1 MSFSKRGSEACPANG
16 LADTLIEA
24 GYDQLFPSRSAH
36 RVVHLEESP
45 QLLRTPLCDLLGIDV
60 PIIGAPFGPWHQVE
74 LAAAVCAAGGLG
86 SVGSVPRPAEEL
98 REEWEMLRRLTDR
111 PFAINYTG
119 RSCDPEVF
127 DAVLDFRPAVVTCH
141 LADPAALIER
151 AHAVGALWMQQVM
164 SIEQARRAVD
174 LGADVII
181 AQGAEAGGHGGGV
194 PTTLLVPQVVD
205 AAGVVPVVAAGG
217 IADGRGL
224 VAALAMGAQGV
235 SMEMLRTPFLEYWAG
250 RADELGCCAS
260 ELGEELVA
268 AIMAGNGQE
277 DIPVAGLPMGRSG
290 DVLPVGEIVRRSL
303 VQAQDALARLQT
315 YRAMRCGLVHSSS
328 GRHT

>member
-1 MSFSKRGSEACPANG
+1 MPPNG

-24 GYDQLFPSRSAH
+24 GHDQLCPSQSAH

-45 QLLRTPLCDLLGIDV
+45 RLLRTPLCDLLGIDV

-98 REEWEMLRRLTDR
+98 RDQWEMLRRLTDR

-119 RSCDPEVF
+119 RSFDREVF
-127 DAVLDFRPAVVTCH
+127 DAVLDFRPAVVSCH
-141 LADPAALIER
+141 LADPAGLIVR

-164 SIEQARRAVD
+164 SVEQARRAID

-181 AQGAEAGGHGGGV
+181 AQSGVAGGHEGGV
-194 PTTLLVPQVVD
+194 ATTMLVPQVVD
-205 AAGVVPVVAAGG
+205 TAGVVPVVAAGG

-224 VAALAMGAQGV
+224 VAALGMGAQGV
-235 SMEMLRTPFLEYWAG
+235 SMEMLRTPFLEHWAV
-250 RADELGCCAS
+250 RADELGCCAG
-260 ELGEELVA
+260 ELGEEMVA
-268 AIMAGNGQE
+268 ALMAENGQE
-277 DIPVAGLPMGRSG
+277 DVPVVGRPMGRSG

-315 YRAMRCGLVHSSS
+315 YRAMRCGLADSTS
-328 GRHT
+328 GRRT

>member
-1 MSFSKRGSEACPANG
+1 M
-16 LADTLIEA
+16 
-24 GYDQLFPSRSAH
+24 
-36 RVVHLEESP
+36 
-45 QLLRTPLCDLLGIDV
+45 LRTPLCDLLGIDV

-98 REEWEMLRRLTDR
+98 REQWEMLRRLTDR

-119 RSCDPEVF
+119 RSFDPEVF
-127 DAVLDFRPAVVTCH
+127 DAVLDFRPAVVSCH
-141 LADPAALIER
+141 LADPAGLIVR

-164 SIEQARRAVD
+164 SIEQARRAID

-181 AQGAEAGGHGGGV
+181 AQGGEAGGHGGGV
-194 PTTLLVPQVVD
+194 ATTMLVPQVVD

-235 SMEMLRTPFLEYWAG
+235 SMEMLRTPFLEHWAG

-260 ELGEELVA
+260 ELGAEMVA

-277 DIPVAGLPMGRSG
+277 DVPVAGRPWGAAATSFPSARSCAEAWCRHRTHWR
-290 DVLPVGEIVRRSL
+290 VCRPIAPCAAVSPTVR
-303 VQAQDALARLQT
+303 VAGTHDGT
-315 YRAMRCGLVHSSS
+315 DGTPGAMRRQLGALITFVE
-328 GRHT
+328 RRNRWR